1 MIRNLLLAA
10 GLAVT
15 LSACST
21 TQKTEGSGLLSV
33 VTQNVL
39 TIAGDGALSQADLS
53 PIKGKAIQIEMT
65 GFVEE
70 RNRGFLTNLVSAKTE
85 GAGALL
91 VRLGKPDFILEVVV
105 NRAGNDA
112 GKSSVPVLKTSRRTE
127 AAVDLTLIVRDPI
140 NGQRISTQRVAAQ
153 SKYEQ
158 SRWVGVFDGSG
169 EYFLRLGYSQQE
181 VVGASFFSVTNSEEL
196 REELANKGWRKVN
209 AP

>member
-70 RNRGFLTNLVSAKTE
+70 RNRGFLTKLVSAKTE
-85 GAGALL
+85 DAGALL

>member
-85 GAGALL
+85 DAGALL
-91 VRLGKPDFILEVVV
+91 VRLGKPDLILEVVV

>member
-1 MIRNLLLAA
+1 MIRNLLLSVCLAA
-10 GLAVT
+10 S

-39 TIAGDGALSQADLS
+39 TIAGDAAISQADFS
-53 PIKGKAIQIEMT
+53 PIKGKGIQIEMS

-70 RNRGFLTNLVSAKTE
+70 KNRGFLSNLVSSKAE
-85 GAGALL
+85 NAGSLL
-91 VRLGKPDFILEVVV
+91 VRMRKPDLILEVVV

-112 GKSSVPVLKTSRRTE
+112 GKSNVPLLKASRRTE
-127 AAVDLTLIVRDPI
+127 ATVDLTLTVRDPMT
-140 NGQRISTQRVAAQ
+140 GQRISSQRVAAF

-158 SRWVGVFDGSG
+158 AKWVGIVDGKGQYYVRSAS
-169 EYFLRLGYSQQE
+169 SQQQ
-181 VVGASFFSVTNSEEL
+181 VGGVGSRVSEEL
-196 REELANKGWRKVN
+196 NNKSWTKVN

>member
-1 MIRNLLLAA
+1 MIRNLLLTA
-10 GLAVT
+10 GLAAT

-53 PIKGKAIQIEMT
+53 PLKGKGIQIEMT

-70 RNRGFLTNLVSAKTE
+70 RNRGFLSNLVSAKTE
-85 GAGALL
+85 DAGALL
-91 VRLGKPDFILEVVV
+91 VRSGKPDLILEVVV

-140 NGQRISTQRVAAQ
+140 NGQRISNQRVAAQ

-158 SRWVGVFDGSG
+158 SRWVGIFDGSG

-181 VVGASFFSVTNSEEL
+181 VVGASFISITNSEEL

>member
-1 MIRNLLLAA
+1 MIRNLLLTA
-10 GLAVT
+10 GLAAT

-53 PIKGKAIQIEMT
+53 PLKGKGIQIEMT

-70 RNRGFLTNLVSAKTE
+70 RNRGFLSNLVSAKTE
-85 GAGALL
+85 DAGALL
-91 VRLGKPDFILEVVV
+91 VRSGKPDLILEVVV

-140 NGQRISTQRVAAQ
+140 NGQRISNQRVAAQ

-181 VVGASFFSVTNSEEL
+181 VVGASFISITNSEEL

>member
-1 MIRNLLLAA
+1 MIKNLLLTA
-10 GLAVT
+10 GLAAT

-53 PIKGKAIQIEMT
+53 PLKGKGIQIEMT

-70 RNRGFLTNLVSAKTE
+70 RNRGFLSNLVSAKTE
-85 GAGALL
+85 DAGALL
-91 VRLGKPDFILEVVV
+91 VKSGKPDLILEVVV

-140 NGQRISTQRVAAQ
+140 NGQRISNQRVAAQ

-158 SRWVGVFDGSG
+158 SRWVGIFDGSG

-181 VVGASFFSVTNSEEL
+181 VVGASFISITNSEEL

>member
-85 GAGALL
+85 DAGALL
-91 VRLGKPDFILEVVV
+91 VRLGKPDLILEVVV

-127 AAVDLTLIVRDPI
+127 SAVDLTLIVRDPI

>member
-1 MIRNLLLAA
+1 MIRNLLLSVCLAA
-10 GLAVT
+10 S

-39 TIAGDGALSQADLS
+39 TIAGDAAISQADFS
-53 PIKGKAIQIEMT
+53 PIKGKGIQIEMS

-70 RNRGFLTNLVSAKTE
+70 KNRGFLSNLVSSKAE
-85 GAGALL
+85 SAGSLL
-91 VRLGKPDFILEVVV
+91 VRMRKPDLILEVVV

-112 GKSSVPVLKTSRRTE
+112 GKSNVPILKASRRTE
-127 AAVDLTLIVRDPI
+127 ATVDLTLTVRDPMT
-140 NGQRISTQRVAAQ
+140 GQRISSQRVAAF

-158 SRWVGVFDGSG
+158 AKWVGIVDGKGQYYVRSAS
-169 EYFLRLGYSQQE
+169 SQQQ
-181 VVGASFFSVTNSEEL
+181 VGGVGSRVSEEL
-196 REELANKGWRKVN
+196 NNKSWTKVN

>member
-85 GAGALL
+85 DAGALL

>member
-1 MIRNLLLAA
+1 MIRNLLLAVCLTA
-10 GLAVT
+10 G

-39 TIAGDGALSQADLS
+39 TIAGEAAVSQVDFS
-53 PIKGKAIQIEMT
+53 SIKSKGIQIEMT

-70 RNRGFLTNLVSAKTE
+70 KNKGFLTNLVASKAE
-85 GAGALL
+85 NAGALL
-91 VRLGKPDFILEVVV
+91 VRLGKPDLILEVVV

-112 GKSSVPVLKTSRRTE
+112 GKSSVPILKASRRTE
-127 AAVDLTLIVRDPI
+127 ATVDLTLTFRDPMT
-140 NGQRISTQRVAAQ
+140 GQRISSQRVAAL

-158 SRWVGVFDGSG
+158 AKWVGIVDGKG
-169 EYFLRLGYSQQE
+169 QYFVRSASSEQQIGG
-181 VVGASFFSVTNSEEL
+181 VASRVTEEL
-196 REELANKGWRKVN
+196 NNKSWTKVI

>member
-1 MIRNLLLAA
+1 MIRNLLLSVCLVAS
-10 GLAVT
+10 

-39 TIAGDGALSQADLS
+39 TIAGDAAISQADFS
-53 PIKGKAIQIEMT
+53 PIKGKGIQIEMS

-70 RNRGFLTNLVSAKTE
+70 KNRGFLSNLVSSKAE
-85 GAGALL
+85 NAGSLL
-91 VRLGKPDFILEVVV
+91 VRMRKPDLILEVVV

-112 GKSSVPVLKTSRRTE
+112 GKSNVPILKASRRTE
-127 AAVDLTLIVRDPI
+127 ATVDLTLTVRDPMT
-140 NGQRISTQRVAAQ
+140 GQRISSQRVAAF

-158 SRWVGVFDGSG
+158 AKWVGIVDGKGQYYVRSAS
-169 EYFLRLGYSQQE
+169 SQQQ
-181 VVGASFFSVTNSEEL
+181 VGGVGSRVSEEL
-196 REELANKGWRKVN
+196 NNKSWTKVN